1 MRKIYVILAI
11 LTVFF
16 IGCGQDSS
24 ESVETRTGIFL
35 DDPVEGLEYT
45 NQSGDINGTTDEGGR
60 FIYKDGDVV
69 IFKIGHLELGS
80 IDSSD
85 IPRSGE
91 VWPKD
96 IAKGDV
102 SLENDIA
109 FLLQRL
115 GKDDSSG
122 TIKISEEVRAHF
134 KGDAFKNMS
143 IRDYVGELNLKT
155 LTEEASYSSGV
166 DIREDISY
174 IDALVNLKINEE
186 TFKSN
191 NDEYN
196 ENKENEPYVLY
207 GEDVEWSEEPQT
219 NQSVGSDTFRYSK
232 QKLKSVYAGYNA
244 KIPLT
249 PLSLNDLTQ
258 DHLLSDDA
266 EEGENSAE
274 EELLALIDSV
284 KEEINSKA
292 ASSIILRIQAPFTP
306 EGLLSEAELNTQKN
320 NIESLKASI
329 LSELK
334 NVAPSLQDKAEGLE
348 GLPYIEITLGNSF
361 ELENVLKTKGIIGIE
376 KNELQEPGLTQ
387 SNPLISAPTAW
398 AAGADGSGVA
408 VAVLDTGVDK
418 NHPFLSGK
426 VVSEACYSKAGGAGS
441 GTSLCPGGVT
451 SSTAA
456 GSGRNCSA
464 AVSGCDHG
472 THVAGIVAGK
482 NATFSG
488 VAPEA
493 SIIAIQVFT
502 NISGSAR
509 AYDSDII
516 KGLQRVYALR
526 NSFDI
531 AAVNMSLGGGS
542 YSSTCDGSQSSTKTA
557 IDNLLSVGIPTVIAS
572 GNNGYTTSI
581 SSPACISTSVSVG
594 STGDGSGG
602 AVSDKVSSF
611 SNSASFLDLLAPG
624 QWIYSSIPGT
634 SYANFQGTSMAAPQ
648 VAGAFA
654 AIKSKVGD
662 AGVSNVLTSMK
673 NFGVSVTDSRNGITK
688 PRINLNAA
696 LNGIGSGNLRVNISP
711 AGAVSD
717 GAQWSIDGST
727 WNNSGA
733 SIELPL
739 GSYDIYMKSIA
750 HSQSGKSWITPL
762 EESAQVAKDQTTTVA
777 KAYTEGTPKPL
788 PIFDV
793 SANGKSDKIL
803 RNVKDNR
810 LITFLMDG
818 STITSGQTLQ
828 LNNVNFTPS
837 VSSWAWWQSGD
848 LDGDGKSDII
858 LRNKKDNRL
867 YIFLM
872 DEHDVKS
879 YSIMKLNGADYKPS
893 VASWVWWGMTDL
905 NGDGK
910 SDIILR
916 NKNDNRLITLLMD
929 GTDITSIQTL
939 QLNGVDYKPSVK
951 SWAWWSYADFDGDGN
966 SDLILRNVYDN
977 RLYIFLMDGHMVSS
991 YQILKVNGADYKP
1004 STASWAWFRV
1014 IDLNGDGKSDIILRN
1029 KKDNRLITFLMDGQ
1043 SVSSVQVLRLNGK
1056 DYKPGIA
1063 SWAWWANGDF
1073 NGDGKIDLT
1082 LRNVKDN
1089 RLIIFLMDGHSVSS
1103 YSVLK
1108 GTNNA
1113 DYKPSIY
1120 SWTWFQSI
1128 DLNGDGKSDLALRN
1142 KNDNRLIMFQMDG
1155 TTMDSSQ
1162 VVQLNGA
1169 DYKPSPASWAWWR

>member
-11 LTVFF
+11 LTALF
-16 IGCGQDSS
+16 IGCGQDDS
-24 ESVETRTGIFL
+24 ESAETKTGVFL

-45 NQSGDINGTTDEGGR
+45 NKNGDINGTTDEGGR
-60 FIYKDGDVV
+60 FIYRDGDVV

-80 IDSSD
+80 IDTSD
-85 IPRSGE
+85 IPKSGE

-96 IAKGDV
+96 IAKGDT

-115 GKDDSSG
+115 GKDDSSK
-122 TIKISEEVRAHF
+122 TIKISEEVRSHF
-134 KGDAFKNMS
+134 KGDVFKNMS
-143 IRDYVGELNLKT
+143 IRDYIGELNIKM

-166 DIREDISY
+166 DIREDIGY

-186 TFKSN
+186 TFNSN
-191 NDEYN
+191 NDEYD
-196 ENKENEPYVLY
+196 ETSESEPYVLQ
-207 GEDVEWSEEPQT
+207 GEDIEWSQEPQS
-219 NQSVGSDTFRYSK
+219 NQSIGSDTFRYSK
-232 QKLKSVYAGYNA
+232 QKLKSVYADYNA
-244 KIPLT
+244 KIPQT
-249 PLSLNDLTQ
+249 PISLNDLTQ
-258 DHLLSDDA
+258 DHLLGSVS
-266 EEGENSAE
+266 EESEKSAE
-274 EELLALIDSV
+274 EELLELIDSV
-284 KEEINSKA
+284 KDEINSKA

-348 GLPYIEITLGNSF
+348 GLPYIEITLGNSY
-361 ELENVLKTKGIIGIE
+361 ELESVLKTKGIIGIE

-398 AAGADGSGVA
+398 AAGANGSGVS

-441 GTSLCPGGVT
+441 GTTLCPGGVT
-451 SSTAA
+451 SSTAV

-464 AVSGCDHG
+464 SVSGCDHG

-531 AAVNMSLGGGS
+531 AAVNMSLGGGQYFS
-542 YSSTCDGSQSSTKTA
+542 ACDAAQSSTKTA

-602 AVSDKVSSF
+602 AIADKVSSF

-662 AGVSNVLTSMK
+662 VGVSNVLTSMK
-673 NFGVSVTDSRNGITK
+673 NFGVSVTDTRNSITK

-739 GSYDIYMKSIA
+739 GTYDIYMKSIA
-750 HSQSGKSWITPL
+750 HSQSGKSWITPV
-762 EESAQVAKDQTTTVA
+762 EDSAQVAKDQTTTVA
-777 KAYTEGTPKPL
+777 KAYSEGTPKSL

-803 RNVKDNR
+803 RNINDNR
-810 LITFLMDG
+810 LISFLMNGD
-818 STITSGQTLQ
+818 TVTSFQTLKI
-828 LNNVNFTPS
+828 NNVDFKPS
-837 VSSWAWWQSGD
+837 VSAWAWWQSAD
-848 LDGDGKSDII
+848 LDGDGKSDVI
-858 LRNKKDNRL
+858 LRNKNDNRL

-879 YSIMKLNGADYKPS
+879 YSIMKLNGVDYKPS
-893 VASWVWWGMTDL
+893 VSSWVWWGVADL

-916 NKNDNRLITLLMD
+916 NKNDNRLITFLMD
-929 GTDITSIQTL
+929 GADIASFQVL
-939 QLNGVDYKPSVK
+939 QVNGVDYKPSVA
-951 SWAWWSYADFDGDGN
+951 SWAWWSYADFDGDGK
-966 SDLILRNVYDN
+966 SDLVLRNVYDN
-977 RLYIFLMDGHMVSS
+977 RLITFKMDGHVVSS
-991 YQILKVNGADYKP
+991 FQVLKVNGVDYKP

-1014 IDLNGDGKSDIILRN
+1014 VDLNGDGKSDIILRN
-1029 KKDNRLITFLMDGQ
+1029 KIDNRLITFLMDGH
-1043 SVSSVQVLRLNGK
+1043 SVSSLQLLKLNSK
-1056 DYKPGIA
+1056 DYKPGTA
-1063 SWAWWANGDF
+1063 SWAWWAIGDF
-1073 NGDGKIDLT
+1073 NGDGKVDLT

-1089 RLIIFLMDGHSVSS
+1089 RLIIFLMDGHSIAS

-1108 GTNNA
+1108 SLSNV
-1113 DYKPSIY
+1113 DYKPSIS
-1120 SWTWFQSI
+1120 SWVWFQSTDI
-1128 DLNGDGKSDLALRN
+1128 NGDGKSDLILRN
-1142 KNDNRLIMFQMDG
+1142 KNDNRLIFLQMNG
-1155 TTMDSSQ
+1155 TTMGSAQ
-1162 VVQLNGA
+1162 VLQLNGA